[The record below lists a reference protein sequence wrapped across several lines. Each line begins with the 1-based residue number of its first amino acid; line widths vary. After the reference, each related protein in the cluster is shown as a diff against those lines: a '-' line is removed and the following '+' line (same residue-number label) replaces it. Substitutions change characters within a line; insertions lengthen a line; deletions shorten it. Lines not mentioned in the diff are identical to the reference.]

1 MKSISILFSEQNGCQ
16 ASILFKY
23 GIKWMSVRI
32 YYDSNTKSKSLDMTK
47 SIQVK
52 PDRAPPPSIWTVGK
66 NGRRIIQSI
75 ASRRLWADPRKKR
88 VIYTPARP
96 FIERS
101 CAVGGRYPPGS
112 SNVVPPLGGG
122 TPLVAPL
129 GGATPVALVA
139 HHHRVVLIRIAG
151 NDEVGFIIKAAL
163 AFKAKAELVFIPFG

>member
-1 MKSISILFSEQNGCQ
+1 
-16 ASILFKY
+16 
-23 GIKWMSVRI
+23 MSVRI

-75 ASRRLWADPRKKR
+75 ASRRLWTDPCKKR

-112 SNVVPPLGGG
+112 SNVVATLRSHRSAFAEQDPPLGGG
-122 TPLVAPL
+122 TPLAPPL
-129 GGATPVALVA
+129 GGGTPVALVA

-151 NDEVGFIIKAAL
+151 NDEVGFIIKAAV